1 MVRPAPDDTAETPE
15 QMRRRAD
22 DLRECARTARRLA
35 GTLGPYL
42 DKAVA
47 RATPAIWTGPYAT
60 ATSGMLGARK
70 TTLHQMAAELTQD
83 AGRWETEA
91 HDLDD
96 QATKAAA
103 KQKAGGG

>member
-1 MVRPAPDDTAETPE
+1 MVRLGPDGTAETPE
-15 QMRRRAD
+15 QLRKRAD
-22 DLRECARTARRLA
+22 DLRECARTARKLA
-35 GTLGPYL
+35 GGLGPYL

-47 RATPAIWTGPYAT
+47 QATPAIWTGPYAT
-60 ATSGMLGARK
+60 STSGMLGSRK
-70 TTLHQMAAELTQD
+70 STLHQMAADLTRD

-96 QATKAAA
+96 RAAKAAA